1 MKTIDKAKATISR
14 IADGEQVAAIRNELA
29 ADENDW
35 FRISAKAYSFHLQ
48 TARKKQEEYKKKP
61 NILCTSNEEIDQI
74 FELNDKLANFAVCLP
89 TLATKSDI
97 RAALFLL
104 PRMPKSESQLLLLL
118 ENMTLEPR
126 IRALQNIGRI
136 RHFEAF
142 KEFAHFVE
150 AATLCYY
157 RGNYASSYLTL
168 VPVIE
173 GIILRWYGYQ
183 GIGEKPEFEE
193 IRKFFGSPHVRQPCP
208 GNPLFHEV
216 FCRACHKIINDHLY
230 KPSQRGKA
238 HAEFNRH
245 QASHLLRNTKFATQ
259 ENCIRL
265 FLLLDTMA
273 EIYLYE
279 TYCRDPR
286 WDLKDEDTF
295 PEVILY
301 KALQIETALGNG
313 PESIL
318 LREGLHVGNPSLNMD
333 APPSG
338 GAPVI

>member
-1 MKTIDKAKATISR
+1 MKTIDKAKIAISR
-14 IADGEQVAAIRNELA
+14 IEAGEQISAVREGISTTE
-29 ADENDW
+29 DDW
-35 FRISAKAYSFHLQ
+35 FRVSAKAYSLHLQ
-48 TARKKQEEYKKKP
+48 AARKKRKEDSKKR
-61 NILCTSNEEIDQI
+61 NIATTSNEEIGEI
-74 FELNDKLANFAVCLP
+74 FELNDKLAAYAVCLP

-104 PRMPKSESQLLLLL
+104 PGMPQAENQLLLLI

-136 RHFEAF
+136 RHFPAF
-142 KEFAHFVE
+142 KEFAHLVE

-173 GIILRWYGYQ
+173 GIILRWSGYQ
-183 GIGEKPEFEE
+183 GVGEKPEFEE
-193 IRKFFGSPHVRQPCP
+193 IRKFFGSAHVRQPCP
-208 GNPLFHEV
+208 GNPLFHDV
-216 FCRACHKIINDHLY
+216 FCKACDKIINDHLY
-230 KPSQRGKA
+230 RPSQSGTA
-238 HAEFNRH
+238 YAEFNRH
-245 QASHLLRNTKFATQ
+245 QASHLLRDTTFATR

-279 TYCRDPR
+279 TNCNDPR
-286 WDLKDEDTF
+286 WNLTNEDTRR
-295 PEVILY
+295 EVTLY
-301 KALQIETALGNG
+301 RALQIETALGNS

-318 LREGLHVGNPSLNMD
+318 LRGGLHVG
-333 APPSG
+333 
-338 GAPVI
+338 